1 VTTILAIDPGP
12 RLSAYVELAGAAI
25 VAHGKISNLEL
36 LQMLRARE
44 PSGPLV
50 VEMVAPY
57 GKPVGRE
64 VFETCVWIGRYLEAW
79 RGVGRLLERREVKQA
94 LGLRAGGSKAAT
106 DADVRSALIVRWGGQ
121 GGKRARAPAA
131 LAGIVDDEWAAL
143 AVAVAW
149 RDQHAEAFAAVEDAP
164 LSDLEDLNRA
174 LGLVS
179 DGVGHGA
186 AAQSSASEP
195 AAGVTP
201 NPAPR
206 ARRSEK
212 RAPVQ
217 AGELQRGAR

>member
-1 VTTILAIDPGP
+1 MTSILAIDPGP
-12 RLSAYVELAGAAI
+12 RLSAYVELAGTTI
-25 VAHGKISNLEL
+25 RAHGKIGNLEL
-36 LQMLRARE
+36 LRMLRTRD
-44 PSGPLV
+44 PNGPLV

-94 LGLRAGGSKAAT
+94 LGLQVGHRGST

-121 GGKRARAPAA
+121 GGKRARAPEA

-149 RDQHAEAFAAVEDAP
+149 RERHGEAFAAVEDAP

-179 DGVGHGA
+179 DGAGHA
-186 AAQSSASEP
+186 AAQNSATEP
-195 AAGVTP
+195 AAGVTV

-206 ARRSEK
+206 AQRTAKRSPG
-212 RAPVQ
+212 AVQ
-217 AGELQRGAR
+217 RVLGGSR